1 MLIWQKGCKGTVK
14 VRIIGNSSYVFV
26 KREKLQTIIGKTYK
40 AHNTRKD
47 CQELSIAYGW
57 IVGLKAI
64 ALNQSTGKKNIEF
77 YFNDESKTYKAHNTR
92 KDCQELS
99 IAYGWIVG
107 LKAIALN
114 QSTGKKNIEFYFN
127 DESTWKHEPDVILT
141 EWNELFDEVI
151 KVVKSY
157 KKGKEA

>member
-1 MLIWQKGCKGTVK
+1 MLIWQKGCKGIVK

-26 KREKLQTIIGKTYK
+26 KREKLQTIIG
-40 AHNTRKD
+40 
-47 CQELSIAYGW
+47 
-57 IVGLKAI
+57 
-64 ALNQSTGKKNIEF
+64 
-77 YFNDESKTYKAHNTR
+77 KTYKAHNTR

>member
-1 MLIWQKGCKGTVK
+1 MLIWQKGCKGIVK

-77 YFNDESKTYKAHNTR
+77 YFNDES
-92 KDCQELS
+92 
-99 IAYGWIVG
+99 I
-107 LKAIALN
+107 
-114 QSTGKKNIEFYFN
+114 
-127 DESTWKHEPDVILT
+127 WKHEPDVILT

-151 KVVKSY
+151 KIVKSY